1 MEKTND
7 WRPPKYW
14 SLSEDDRKKWDEE
27 AHRAGPRKDFENIEN
42 VSRISSK
49 NADYKIVYSSHLRKN
64 NPEDVKGS
72 DAIFLEFM
80 FDYSKE
86 GEVEDIIDK
95 QLNQDG
101 QYSEII
107 KYAAENNIPVYF
119 VDLSLKTLEGK
130 DFHGIEN
137 AIKKNLI
144 PVLGLTAGYKLIK
157 SSVKDMK
164 TNGVTRRSFLKTL
177 GKTMIGAYAS
187 TPGLEPVSALASTKL
202 SQHEPDENSS
212 MRHAQRDLSKLND
225 SIHPY
230 LKSYRMEG
238 RNCLI
243 AHKAEIIAEDL
254 SDKLG
259 HKPRLSIVIGAM
271 HVDIEDDLKM
281 DDIDRVRQL
290 SKYFNNTEI
299 ENEKTIVRIDF
310 DNSEGEIKPEVK
322 ISNLDF

>member
-1 MEKTND
+1 
-7 WRPPKYW
+7 
-14 SLSEDDRKKWDEE
+14 
-27 AHRAGPRKDFENIEN
+27 
-42 VSRISSK
+42 
-49 NADYKIVYSSHLRKN
+49 
-64 NPEDVKGS
+64 
-72 DAIFLEFM
+72 
-80 FDYSKE
+80 
-86 GEVEDIIDK
+86 
-95 QLNQDG
+95 
-101 QYSEII
+101 
-107 KYAAENNIPVYF
+107 
-119 VDLSLKTLEGK
+119 
-130 DFHGIEN
+130 
-137 AIKKNLI
+137 
-144 PVLGLTAGYKLIK
+144 
-157 SSVKDMK
+157 MK